1 MKHVYL
7 AVLLAMTA
15 VVFLFKFQNLDT
27 VTVQFL
33 SASLTLPLSLLLLA
47 VYVLGTPTGGTLL
60 AMVRIWAPR
69 PTSKPPLRT
78 PAMPTLRH

>member
-7 AVLLAMTA
+7 ALLLAMTA

-33 SASLTLPLSLLLLA
+33 SAS
-47 VYVLGTPTGGTLL
+47 
-60 AMVRIWAPR
+60 
-69 PTSKPPLRT
+69 
-78 PAMPTLRH
+78 